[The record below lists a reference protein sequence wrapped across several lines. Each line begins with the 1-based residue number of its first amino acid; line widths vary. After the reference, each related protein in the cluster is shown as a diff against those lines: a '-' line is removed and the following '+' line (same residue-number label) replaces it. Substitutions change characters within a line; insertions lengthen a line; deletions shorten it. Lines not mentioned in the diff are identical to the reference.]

1 LDPSADA
8 VGLIFKASSLGSEA
22 GMDTKM
28 IQNRELSMD
37 DYLAMFRRRARSI
50 LIPALIGPLLG
61 YLAFLPVKKFY
72 GKYTSQSV
80 VLIESQKVPEN
91 MVQPVVSDDLNARIG
106 MLRALATSDSEMR
119 PVLQNLFPGRSSQE
133 IDSILED
140 MRSQSQLL
148 GAPFSDLSQV
158 TGGIRRRGQNASPGF
173 MVSYISSNPRDAQR
187 VCEALTS
194 KIVQKNLEFI
204 QASAKGTVDVLT
216 QGLDDAKRTLDEMDA
231 KLADFKR
238 QHSGQLPTDQDANLK
253 MLMTLSQQQD
263 AYTQK
268 QNISQQDKAYNQSQ
282 LAQQLA
288 AWKSTQLSTNPE
300 TLQKQLSELQ
310 SQLISLRARY
320 TDDHPDV
327 VKTKAD
333 ITELKAKLAEI
344 NKASASATDSDSE
357 RGSAMEPIEIRQ
369 LRQQIHRDDDDIAL
383 ANREIKR
390 LQGAVSQYEAHVS
403 LSPAVEEQY
412 KALTRDY
419 ENAAKTYQDL
429 LAKKST
435 ADLTAHMTNQA
446 QGERMTEIQPAS
458 FPDAPS
464 FPNLLMFIGGGL
476 AAGLALG
483 VGIAM
488 WFELRDNSIRTE
500 ADAEA
505 ALELPM
511 LVAVPW
517 VGPASENKDGKLW
530 HRKAKTKDPDIQSD
544 PLSV

>member
-1 LDPSADA
+1 M
-8 VGLIFKASSLGSEA
+8 ER
-22 GMDTKM
+22 KM
-28 IQNRELSMD
+28 IQNRELTME
-37 DYLAMFRRRARSI
+37 DYLAMFRRRARVI

-61 YLAFLPVKKFY
+61 YLAYLPVKKFY
-72 GKYTSQSV
+72 GKYTSQSI
-80 VLIESQKVPEN
+80 VLIEGQKVPEN
-91 MVQPVVSDDLNARIG
+91 MVQPVVSDDLTARIG

-119 PVLQNLFPGRSSQE
+119 PVLTNLFPGKSSQE
-133 IDSILED
+133 IDGIMEE
-140 MRSQSQLL
+140 MRSQPDLL
-148 GAPFSDLSQV
+148 GTPFSDLSQI
-158 TGGIRRRGQNASPGF
+158 TGGSIKRRPGQTASPGF

-187 VCEALTS
+187 VCEGLTS

-216 QGLDDAKRTLDEMDA
+216 QGLDDAKRKLDDMDA
-231 KLADFKR
+231 KLADFKK
-238 QHSGQLPTDQDANLK
+238 QHAGQLPTDQDGNLK
-253 MLMTLSQQQD
+253 MLMTMTQQQD
-263 AYTQK
+263 AFTQK
-268 QNISQQDKAYNQSQ
+268 ENIAQQDKTYNQNQ
-282 LAQQLA
+282 LAQELA
-288 AWKSTQLSTNPE
+288 AWKSTQLSTNPD

-333 ITELKAKLAEI
+333 IAEVKAKLAEI
-344 NKASASATDSDSE
+344 SKASASATDEESDK
-357 RGSAMEPIEIRQ
+357 GSPMEPLEIRQ
-369 LRQQIHRDDDDIAL
+369 LRLQIHKDDQDIAL
-383 ANREIKR
+383 ADREIKR
-390 LQGAVSQYEAHVS
+390 LQSAIAQYESHLS

-419 ENAAKTYQDL
+419 DNAAKTYQDL
-429 LAKKST
+429 LAKKAT
-435 ADLTAHMTNQA
+435 ADLTANMTNQA

-458 FPDAPS
+458 FPDSPS

-483 VGIAM
+483 AALAL

-517 VGPASENKDGKLW
+517 VGAASENKEAKFW
-530 HRKAKTKDPDIQSD
+530 HRKKDADTQSQ